1 MKQLNKENGF
11 LMKKCLLILIV
22 TIISACS
29 STPNRAPVIERS
41 TEATNPISTTV
52 NEEKKLDTRPTYT
65 VKRGDTLV
73 RIAQEN
79 GKSYADILSWN
90 SISNPNDIKV
100 GQVIW
105 LGPIDGTSGAKT
117 SVVNVNSGIEIRNLT
132 PINPATNKT
141 EPRGEKLAYSE
152 ENLAELQK
160 IDLGSQ
166 ANIAKADVLTPEVK
180 AVVSINWVWPTEG
193 KVTDVFDEKKNKGI
207 NIVGKAGQ
215 NVIATADGKVMF
227 AGSAY
232 RGYGNMLII
241 QHSNNFLSA
250 YAHNKVLSV
259 KEGQYVTKGQKIAE
273 MGNSDSDTVKLH
285 FEIRQAGK
293 PVDPLKYLPSK

>member
-11 LMKKCLLILIV
+11 LMKKCLLILMV

-166 ANIAKADVLTPEVK
+166 ANIAKADVPTPEVK
-180 AVVSINWVWPTEG
+180 AVVSINWIWPTEG

-285 FEIRQAGK
+285 FEIRLAGK

>member
-1 MKQLNKENGF
+1 MNQMNNENSF
-11 LMKKCLLILIV
+11 LMKKCLLILTVAIM
-22 TIISACS
+22 SACS

-41 TEATNPISTTV
+41 TEIVNPITSIV
-52 NEEKKLDTRPTYT
+52 NEEKKLEVRPTYT

-90 SISNPNDIKV
+90 SINNPNDIKV
-100 GQVIW
+100 GQLIW
-105 LGPIDGTSGAKT
+105 MGPIDGTGGSKT
-117 SVVNVNSGIEIRNLT
+117 SIVNVNSGIEIRSLT

-160 IDLGSQ
+160 IDLGTQ
-166 ANIAKADVLTPEVK
+166 ATLAKVEVPTPEVK
-180 AVVSINWVWPTEG
+180 SVVIINWIWPTEG
-193 KVTDVFDEKKNKGI
+193 KVAEGFDEKKNKGI
-207 NIVGKAGQ
+207 NILGKSGQ

-250 YAHNKVLSV
+250 YAHNKVLLV

-273 MGNSDSDTVKLH
+273 MGNSDSAIVKLH

-293 PVDPLKYLPSK
+293 PVDPMKYLPSK

>member
-1 MKQLNKENGF
+1 MNKVNGF
-11 LMKKCLLILIV
+11 LMKKYLLILIV
-22 TIISACS
+22 AVISACS
-29 STPNRAPVIERS
+29 TTPNRAPVIERS
-41 TEATNPISTTV
+41 AEVVNPISTTV
-52 NEEKKLDTRPTYT
+52 SEEKKLDPRPTYT

-105 LGPIDGTSGAKT
+105 MGPVDGTNGSKT
-117 SVVNVNSGIEIRNLT
+117 SVVNVNSGIEIKNLS

-141 EPRGEKLAYSE
+141 EPRGEKLSYSE

-160 IDLGSQ
+160 VDLGTQ
-166 ANIAKADVLTPEVK
+166 TNVAKVDAAIPETK
-180 AVVSINWVWPTEG
+180 TLVSINWIWPTEG
-193 KVTDVFDEKKNKGI
+193 KVSEGFDEKKNKGI
-207 NIVGKAGQ
+207 NILGKSGQ
-215 NVIATADGKVMF
+215 NVVATADGKVMF

-241 QHSNNFLSA
+241 QHANNFLSA
-250 YAHNKVLSV
+250 YAHNKVLLV

-273 MGNSDSDTVKLH
+273 MGNSDSDIVKLH

-293 PVDPLKYLPSK
+293 PVDPMKYLPNK

>member
-52 NEEKKLDTRPTYT
+52 NEEKKLDARPTYT

-152 ENLAELQK
+152 ENLSELQK

-166 ANIAKADVLTPEVK
+166 TNIAKADVPTPEVK
-180 AVVSINWVWPTEG
+180 AVVSINWIWPTEG